1 MALFKI
7 SKGMS
12 QNLPVDKTA
21 GCCWYTFDDS
31 MFYIDYED
39 ENGVIQRKPLNAK
52 SAEDLSGSSLSEI
65 LRNTHL
71 EIPTSKAVL
80 DAISNVVR
88 VSDTEPTDDGVKIW
102 INFSEEEGEG
112 GDVVPSAAVLYN
124 EQTLTDAQKDQA
136 RSNIGAA
143 SKEDLDKLS
152 SEKAVVYNAVGTT
165 YPPSQ
170 KPAAS
175 EFEGYDID
183 LYNSKADEVYA
194 YIDNIVS
201 GKSTVTK
208 EILGKDASGKYD
220 LVRYIHAQREHLA
233 WVKDKYPKMYA
244 WKNGSAIKYTK
255 SVSPRIGD
263 KAYDV
268 PYVQMVTSGGT
279 SSVVTTPAQAVIYPN
294 YRFSMS
300 GGGWVDATS
309 EGLAAVIIPLPVG
322 GVTSATIQLT
332 NTRRHH
338 QKTAMYG
345 GATPEEYTI
354 EIVKQASGMWSA
366 DATTCTMTTSNSNLA
381 GASFMV
387 FNIVYTDDASLSNV
401 VIMLDGKTIDW
412 VIGTPSEAKQE
423 TTTTVTG
430 GLVPTFTN
438 LKDQCVFVYN
448 SRFSLSGGGY
458 KTVNGISTIL
468 IPVPVGETDITIRLK
483 GFSPTTYSMIYGGTS
498 TETLSLEFGKFS
510 SDSSVPDSDGV
521 YVISGTKTS
530 DIAYLSFHAWGS
542 GAADFADT
550 VITVNEPIEYTVDTS
565 GSGNTIEVEG
575 GMPVTA
581 VSATNRSR
589 TIDGVV
595 YTRYESGD
603 VNPTVIYTDIDDDR
617 NSENTI
623 TKDGV
628 TYHRYPLGDLGSNRK
643 KLIPIFI
650 YANEHGVNPNDLYFS
665 SESPM
670 CSLVLA
676 RFFMDIVSD
685 KQIKNPLYKFIRE
698 SCMLIVIPVANPY
711 GFNMYITGD
720 TNASNDGYRNANNV
734 NINRNYDT
742 PGWDVTKAN
751 ESYWAG
757 SYAGSEIEAQY
768 IMNTMVEGCAK
779 VAMSW
784 HSAEW
789 WWNSHQGQNP
799 NPNATGEADKYVD
812 YNRDKLGKIE
822 TFIKNNYGYNQRYY
836 DLYTQAHVDAGIVSS
851 DMIGKPYPCKNT
863 PDVTSKSPSYI
874 SQCGAYGGIVEF
886 SPGDITVGGTIT
898 HRMSE
903 RTLENAYAFV
913 MNLTAMW
920 LSDYLESTGS

>member
-1 MALFKI
+1 MAEF
-7 SKGMS
+7 
-12 QNLPVDKTA
+12 NLS
-21 GCCWYTFDDS
+21 YT
-31 MFYIDYED
+31 
-39 ENGVIQRKPLNAK
+39 
-52 SAEDLSGSSLSEI
+52 AEDINRKLGKI
-65 LRNTHL
+65 DTL
-71 EIPTSKAVL
+71 EQ
-80 DAISNVVR
+80 
-88 VSDTEPTDDGVKIW
+88 
-102 INFSEEEGEG
+102 
-112 GDVVPSAAVLYN
+112 DVNKLNN
-124 EQTLTDAQKDQA
+124 EKVT
-136 RSNIGAA
+136 
-143 SKEDLDKLS
+143 
-152 SEKAVVYNAVGTT
+152 VHNAVGTT

-183 LYNSKADEVYA
+183 LYNSMSDEVYA
-194 YIDNIVS
+194 YIDSYVA

-220 LVRYIHAQREHLA
+220 LVRYTHAHREHLA

-244 WKNGSAIKYTK
+244 WKNGGVIKYTK

-268 PYVQMVTSGGT
+268 PYVQMVTSGGA

-309 EGLAAVIIPLPVG
+309 EGLAAVILPLPVG

-332 NTRRHH
+332 NTRRHS

-345 GATPEEYTI
+345 GATPEEYSI
-354 EIVKQASGMWSA
+354 EVVKNAVGMW
-366 DATTCTMTTSNSNLA
+366 DASLTTCTMTPDNAKLQGA
-381 GASFMV
+381 GFIV
-387 FNIVYTDDASLSNV
+387 FNIVYTDNASLSNV
-401 VIMLDGKTIDW
+401 VITLDGKVIDW
-412 VIGTPSEAKQE
+412 VIGSPSEAKQE

-430 GLVPTFTN
+430 GLVPNFTN
-438 LKDQCVFVYN
+438 LVDQCTFMYN

-468 IPVPVGETDITIRLK
+468 IPVPIGSTDITLRLK

-498 TETLSLEFGKFS
+498 PDTLSMDFGDEFS

-521 YVISGTKTS
+521 YVLSGTKTS

-542 GAADFADT
+542 SAADFADT
-550 VITVNEPIEYTVDTS
+550 IITVNEPIEYVVDTS
-565 GSGNTIEVEG
+565 GSNTVEVDG
-575 GMPVTA
+575 GVPVAA

-595 YTRYESGD
+595 YTRYENGD
-603 VNPTVIYTDIDDDR
+603 VNPTIIYTDIDDDR
-617 NSENTI
+617 NSGSTI
-623 TKDGV
+623 TKDGI

-650 YANEHGVNPNDLYFS
+650 YANEHGVEPNDLYYS
-665 SESPM
+665 SESQM
-670 CSLVLA
+670 CALVLS
-676 RFFMDIVSD
+676 RFFRDIASD
-685 KQIKNPLYKFIRE
+685 KQMKNPLYKFIRE
-698 SCMLIVIPVANPY
+698 NCMLIIIPVANPY
-711 GFNMYITGD
+711 GFNMYVTGD
-720 TNASNDGYRNANNV
+720 TNACKSGYRNFNSV

-757 SYAGSEIEAQY
+757 SYPGSEIEAQY
-768 IMNTMVEGCAK
+768 IMNTMVESGARI
-779 VAMSW
+779 AMSW

-799 NPNATGEADKYVD
+799 NPNATSDADKYVD

-822 TFIKNNYGYNQRYY
+822 TFIKSNYGYNQRYY
-836 DLYTQAHVDAGIVSS
+836 DLYTQSHVDAGIVSS

-886 SPGDITVGGTIT
+886 SPGDITVGGTLI
-898 HRMSE
+898 HKMSE

-920 LSDYLESTGS
+920 ISDYLESIGS